1 MRVAE
6 TMVLEDTVELAGL
19 VALVELVELAA
30 RGGEGRHFSVCF
42 VGAEDV
48 VVSVRDVDVAQR
60 KASKTEHEG
69 SRQTQQRPRTG
80 DAPCTRGCVQHRRTG
95 CKRTRQCRTARW

>member
-1 MRVAE
+1 
-6 TMVLEDTVELAGL
+6 MVREDTVELAGL
-19 VALVELVELAA
+19 VELADLVGLVELAELVA
-30 RGGEGRHFSVCF
+30 RGGEGRHHSVCF

-48 VVSVRDVDVAQR
+48 VVSVRDVDVAWR

-80 DAPCTRGCVQHRRTG
+80 DAPCTCGCVRYRRTG
-95 CKRTRQCRTARW
+95 CARTRQCRTARW